1 MNILKEDF
9 LLKDKSE
16 LLIDSPLRMIIW
28 LLIWWLFG
36 RIQNCSCCFNPGVRH
51 RFHTGHVSTSNDFR
65 PLVQVGKLQ
74 TDLVQVPLG
83 CTEIIFCREN
93 AQIYGCNFD
102 NMLNLDTIYTFSIWF
117 LYYVYLYI
125 ICPLHPWLSHRL
137 GPHVLLFAPDEAGS
151 PELLGKSQ
159 WIAPEVPRSDL
170 VDFPE
175 NPPVWKGRFRSW
187 KNPWIY

>member
-1 MNILKEDF
+1 MTF
-9 LLKDKSE
+9 WTYSKS
-16 LLIDSPLRMIIW
+16 
-28 LLIWWLFG
+28 
-36 RIQNCSCCFNPGVRH
+36 SCCFNPGVRH

-117 LYYVYLYI
+117 LYYVYIYI
-125 ICPLHPWLSHRL
+125 CIFIHHMSTTSMTLSSLGTTCPTFCPRWGRLSGIAWEKSMDRSW
-137 GPHVLLFAPDEAGS
+137 GS
-151 PELLGKSQ
+151 STTW
-159 WIAPEVPRSDL
+159 WISLKIRQFEKGNSDL
-170 VDFPE
+170 E
-175 NPPVWKGRFRSW
+175 KT
-187 KNPWIY
+187 PWIF